1 MATPYLQLRRD
12 EVPST
17 QDLARSELDR
27 LPTVV
32 IAERQTAGR
41 GRTGATWLTAPRAL
55 AASVSFLMDVGDRRP
70 LSLMAGLAAIRVV
83 ADVSLKW
90 PNDVVAGDEK
100 LGGIL
105 VERSGHVV
113 VAGIGLNLWWP
124 DAPEGVGALH
134 GSDPG
139 RDLHAVIGGLWAAE
153 LLRLVEGS
161 GWPVDEYR
169 AACVTLGR
177 EITWEPDGRGT
188 AVDVD
193 EEGELIVE
201 QGGQRRSLNS
211 GVIRHLRP
219 QP

>member
-1 MATPYLQLRRD
+1 LQLRRD

-41 GRTGATWLTAPRAL
+41 GRTGAAWLTAPRAL
-55 AASVSFLMDVGDRRP
+55 AASVALLMDVDDRRP
-70 LSLMAGLAAIRVV
+70 LSLMAGLAAVRVV

-90 PNDVVAGDEK
+90 PNDVVTGEEK

-105 VERSGHVV
+105 VERSGPAV
-113 VAGIGLNLWWP
+113 VAGIGINLWWP
-124 DAPEGVGALH
+124 DAPEGVGALRE
-134 GSDPG
+134 SDPG
-139 RDLHAVIGGLWAAE
+139 RELHAVIGGMWAAE
-153 LLRLVEGS
+153 LLGMAEGS

-169 AACVTLGR
+169 AACVTVGR
-177 EITWEPDGRGT
+177 EITWEPDGRGK
-188 AVDVD
+188 AVDVN

-211 GVIRHLRP
+211 GVIRHLRSP
-219 QP
+219 L

>member
-1 MATPYLQLRRD
+1 MRRD

-55 AASVSFLMDVGDRRP
+55 AASVALLMDVDDRRP
-70 LSLMAGLAAIRVV
+70 LSLMAGLAAVRVV

-105 VERSGHVV
+105 VERSG
-113 VAGIGLNLWWP
+113 P
-124 DAPEGVGALH
+124 
-134 GSDPG
+134 
-139 RDLHAVIGGLWAAE
+139 
-153 LLRLVEGS
+153 
-161 GWPVDEYR
+161 
-169 AACVTLGR
+169 
-177 EITWEPDGRGT
+177 
-188 AVDVD
+188 
-193 EEGELIVE
+193 
-201 QGGQRRSLNS
+201 
-211 GVIRHLRP
+211 
-219 QP
+219 